1 MRRARKPLERAA
13 LLPGRRLAGHCLVA
27 LAGLGFGVLLV
38 SSSAF
43 LGAATFTVNTTSD
56 SGPGSLRQAILDANA
71 SPGPD
76 TIAFSVG
83 GGGVATI
90 APATALPALTDP
102 ATIDGSTQPGFA
114 GVPLI
119 ELDGSQAGIGVD
131 GIDDVSGGSTLR
143 ALSIG
148 GFGAYGVAFSGVAAA
163 SAIEGCYVGL
173 DAAGTGLRG
182 NHLAGIAVLAG
193 THRIGGPAPGQGN
206 VIAGQTIGIRLT
218 SPDPGTVVAGNW
230 IGLRADGRAA
240 SDSLGI
246 DVRSPAAQIGGTA
259 VGSGNVVSG
268 HFGDAINLSAGADGT
283 ILQGNRIGTD
293 PSGMLAV
300 PNSGSG
306 VSISGANGV
315 VVGGPAPGAGNLI
328 SGNFGDGLT
337 ILGTGNVVQGNLV
350 GTDSSGSA
358 PLPNGQGILLGNAF
372 DTAVGGVGPGEANVI
387 AYSLGSGVVVDGG
400 AGNAIRGNAI
410 YANALLGIDL
420 LPPDVTPGHTPNDD
434 GDVDEGGNGL
444 QNFPLI
450 LSVDAQPGALRIR
463 GALHAAPSASYTLD
477 FYADSACSAR
487 PRTLAQARV
496 RLGETV
502 VTTSGGEAPEHGGGD
517 AVFDATLPVDL
528 PDGEVVTATATDS
541 AGNTSEISS
550 GIVFDVLPRS
560 GAAAGGQAV
569 AVLGTDFA
577 ADSLVSVGGVAVSTV
592 VVDESTLA
600 AVSPPLPPGTA
611 ASVAVSSA
619 TGSNGQLGFAWFAD
633 FADVPPGSAFHAAVV
648 AVASNGV
655 AAGCGGGEYCPV
667 APVTRAQSA
676 PLLLRARDGICA
688 IPAACAGVFADVP
701 CPGPFSDWIEAL
713 AAAGI
718 TAGCGG
724 GDYCP
729 DAPVRRDQAAVLVLK
744 ASVGAAYAPPPC
756 TAIFTDVPC
765 PGPFADWIE
774 DLVARGIAAGCGGG
788 AYCPS
793 EAVTRGQM
801 AALLTN
807 AFTLP

>member
-1 MRRARKPLERAA
+1 M
-13 LLPGRRLAGHCLVA
+13 
-27 LAGLGFGVLLV
+27 
-38 SSSAF
+38 
-43 LGAATFTVNTTSD
+43 
-56 SGPGSLRQAILDANA
+56 
-71 SPGPD
+71 
-76 TIAFSVG
+76 
-83 GGGVATI
+83 
-90 APATALPALTDP
+90 
-102 ATIDGSTQPGFA
+102 
-114 GVPLI
+114 
-119 ELDGSQAGIGVD
+119 D
-131 GIDDVSGGSTLR
+131 GIDDVAGGSTLR
-143 ALSIG
+143 ALAIG
-148 GFGAYGVAFSGVAAA
+148 GFGAYGAVFSGTAAA

-193 THRIGGPAPGQGN
+193 AHRIGGAAPGQGN

-259 VGSGNVVSG
+259 AGSGNVVSG
-268 HFGDAINLSAGADGT
+268 HFGDAINLSGGADGT

-293 PSGMLAV
+293 PSGTFAV

-315 VVGGPAPGAGNLI
+315 VVGGAAPGAGNVI

-350 GTDSSGSA
+350 GTDASGSA
-358 PLPNGQGILLGNAF
+358 PVPNGQGILLGSAF
-372 DTAVGGVGPGEANVI
+372 DTAVGGVGPGEGNVI
-387 AYSLGSGVVVDGG
+387 AYSQGSGVVVDGG
-400 AGNAIRGNAI
+400 AGNTIRGNAI
-410 YANALLGIDL
+410 YGNALLGIDL
-420 LPPDVTPGHTPNDD
+420 LPQDVTTGHTPNDD
-434 GDVDEGGNGL
+434 GDVDEGGNSL

-450 LSVDAQPGALRIR
+450 RTVDAQPGALRIR
-463 GALHAAPSASYTLD
+463 GVLHGAPSSSYTLD
-477 FYADSACSAR
+477 FYADSSCSAR
-487 PRTLAQARV
+487 PRTLPQARTH
-496 RLGETV
+496 LGETV
-502 VTTSGGEAPEHGGGD
+502 VTTSGGDAPEHGGGD
-517 AVFDATLPVDL
+517 AVFDVTFSVDL
-528 PDGEVVTATATDS
+528 PEGDVVTATATDA
-541 AGNTSEISS
+541 AGSTSEVSS
-550 GIVFDVLPRS
+550 GIVFDVLSRS
-560 GAAAGGQAV
+560 GAASGGEAL

-577 ADSLVSVGGVAVSTV
+577 ADSQVSVGGVAVSTV
-592 VVDESTLA
+592 AVDETTLA
-600 AVSPPLPPGTA
+600 AVSPALPPGTA

-619 TGSNGQLGFAWFAD
+619 TGPSGELGFAWFAD
-633 FADVPPGSAFHAAVV
+633 FADVPAGSAFHGAVV

-655 AAGCGGGEYCPV
+655 TAGCGGGAFCP
-667 APVTRAQSA
+667 ASPVTRAQSA

-688 IPAACAGVFADVP
+688 VPAACTGVFADVS

-713 AAAGI
+713 SAAGI

-729 DAPVRRDQAAVLVLK
+729 DASVRRDQAAVLVLK
-744 ASVGAAYAPPPC
+744 SSLGAAYVPPPC
-756 TAIFTDVPC
+756 TGIFADVPC
-765 PGPFADWIE
+765 PGAFADWIE

-801 AALLTN
+801 AALLSN
-807 AFTLP
+807 AFALP